1 MDKKGFDE
9 DRYRHESTMGT
20 MQDEDGATQRM
31 QDDPGDD
38 DKDDVFSRP
47 QGDTSSSYPSQ
58 HGGSVGSVASE
69 TSVPDAANDVNI
81 DLTVNKKWKVDEKLD
96 AKMLASSR
104 PTILVPIAKWIC
116 TILLGLGV
124 LGCVGASKWSVIG
137 LAANMNTTST
147 AQKTIK
153 RNSHIF
159 VMISLIM
166 LVPYCINFLRAAFLA
181 SCRKDML
188 WPNRTAVITGV
199 IVAVLESFGVCLFA
213 LKILINFDGFVV
225 ILLMNTVFVV
235 PFIVTTVF
243 NIKQRTDRKGGKLLM
258 LTSAV
263 ASVLQVAGVAL
274 VVYLVLQQKTGEVWH
289 VPVALV
295 CVTVAWVPQLQELTV
310 KHRQESEV
318 DDTVIDFGSHWAT
331 ASTAYDTCERN
342 SQSSSTPTTPSPIE
356 DPNVEGTRDP
366 KPNVSNVLSTKWKM
380 AVISN
385 FVKVVGVV
393 LFSYLLFYVDCSF
406 NSKVTCRNLT
416 NAFPQS
422 WNLEE
427 DSDSFHYLGKLAHNI
442 WEGMLFQ
449 SLHAKLLAKKWAFAL
464 PMCFTGPILLVLM
477 LEKDWCIVVFA
488 YSPGMCVAAN
498 GHLWAVVSSI
508 VCFVLAHLLGATL
521 PIFRSKSSALQSES
535 SIFWLP
541 SYNGVLLEQW
551 LILNKQTG
559 SRDPLGPA
567 CRPTDSRSRVYI
579 CTTMYRE
586 NEVEMRQL
594 LQSINKI
601 NLARTDNEKFFESH
615 VIFDGGIRNKNI
627 SEFALQL
634 LTLLKETLGILTDN
648 CTKVETPYGMKL
660 SWNLPQS
667 SSNVRPMT
675 FNIHLKDGLKVRN
688 KKRWSQIMYMSYVI
702 DFLMTSNDEDCY
714 ILTTDADVKFTPESV
729 EALLDLMTRDRSV
742 GAVCARTHPMGSGP
756 LVWYQVF
763 EYAIGHWFQKA
774 AEHVLGSVLCAPG
787 CFSVYRCVA
796 LKEILTVYSTNVE
809 HAFDFLIKDMGE
821 DRWLC
826 TLMVQSGW
834 RIEYCA
840 ASENSTH
847 CPSDFEEFYKQ
858 RRRWI
863 ASTIANLMLLIKQ
876 WQIIRLFNHR
886 VSLLFVAYQG
896 ALLFS
901 TLIGPS
907 TVILIVSGGLTYG
920 WGVDSVASVIIQL
933 LICVAFALTCL
944 YTSDKTQML
953 IAKLLTFFYA
963 VVMTAAFVGTA
974 QQIVDDL
981 ERPTEKHD
989 TNGSTTVNPVR
1000 PSDVSIDFP
1009 VSVTTIYFA
1018 TMAGIYILAGLLHPR
1033 EFYCLI
1039 NSLWYLLCL
1048 PSGYLILVIYSLCNI
1063 TDRSWGTREE
1073 KTAETSVKSEPWY
1086 TKVRQLLENIF
1097 FCCPPRDKPV
1107 EHTPD
1112 APLTYRR
1119 MSSEDLRISAYPDSH
1134 DFVFDDGGDSIV
1146 DYRHP
1151 EDEDE
1156 DLDHYVPVPVDEWL
1170 PPELRAYGAIFKKHG
1185 FDNTLFIT
1193 GMTEKELKNIGI
1205 KGQGTLQNLLHMI
1218 ELLPD
1223 FEIEYNVPGSVK
1235 EWLESIGLLEYER
1248 NFKKNQ
1254 IKRPMDLSVLKG
1266 FGRKEIERELKI
1278 TKAGHIKR
1286 LLYAIRKLREPTEAE
1301 KAAIVMKARVDRSP
1315 KHLLKRS
1322 NVGEYDFWIRLI
1334 EDSLKPGNKA
1344 FGIEGEL
1351 KARLSDLRN
1360 SWLMILAV
1368 SNSLWIILITTLASK
1383 GNLTIL
1389 GANPLGLSFLFI
1401 FGTLLAIQFLAM
1413 IIHRISTLAHFL
1425 ARAPFKYGA
1434 TAKTSWSFGATAT
1447 GTTLTPLDDWEAIQ
1461 TLQRDEHRI
1470 REAKRRQKM
1479 KKARTMASISENT
1492 SLLHDGQQNKVATT
1506 FEYGCV
1512 VVSTPI
1518 VAKMDRRGRG
1528 SGLRSCGP
1536 SHDLSSWS
1544 TSSSDPSLNS

>member
-1 MDKKGFDE
+1 MDKKGFEDE
-9 DRYRHESTMGT
+9 RYSHAPTMGT
-20 MQDEDGATQRM
+20 MQVEHGATKRM
-31 QDDPGDD
+31 QGDPGDD

-47 QGDTSSSYPSQ
+47 LGDTSSSYQNQ
-58 HGGSVGSVASE
+58 HGSSVGSVASE
-69 TSVPDAANDVNI
+69 TSAPDAATDVNI
-81 DLTVNKKWKVDEKLD
+81 DLTVNKKWKVDERLQE
-96 AKMLASSR
+96 KMLASNR

-124 LGCVGASKWSVIG
+124 LMCVGASKWSVIG
-137 LAANMNTTST
+137 LAANMNVT
-147 AQKTIK
+147 
-153 RNSHIF
+153 RNAILPERVEYSRSFI
-159 VMISLIM
+159 MISLM
-166 LVPYCINFLRAAFLA
+166 VLVPYCINFLRAAFVA
-181 SCRKDML
+181 TCRKDML
-188 WPNRTAVITGV
+188 WPNRTSVITGV

-213 LKILINFDGFVV
+213 LKILINFNGFVV
-225 ILLMNTVFVV
+225 ILLMNAVFVL

-243 NIKQRTDRKGGKLLM
+243 NIKQRKERNGGILLM
-258 LTSAV
+258 WTSLV
-263 ASVLQVAGVAL
+263 ASMLQVAGLGL
-274 VVYLVLQQKTGEVWH
+274 VMSIVFQHTTSEIWH

-295 CVTVAWVPQLQELTV
+295 CLTVAWVPQLQELTV
-310 KHRQESEV
+310 KPKQESEV
-318 DDTVIDFGSHWAT
+318 EDTVIDYGSHWAT
-331 ASTAYDTCERN
+331 ASAAYNTCERN
-342 SQSSSTPTTPSPIE
+342 SQSNSTPASQSTIE
-356 DPNVEGTRDP
+356 DQNGEGASDP
-366 KPNVSNVLSTKWKM
+366 KTNVPNVLSTKWKM

-393 LFSYLLFYVDCSF
+393 LFSYVLFYVDCS
-406 NSKVTCRNLT
+406 SKVKCGNFANFTH
-416 NAFPQS
+416 S
-422 WNLEE
+422 WNLEV
-427 DSDSFHYLGKLAHNI
+427 DTSNFRYFLVNLFTTLGGYALSIFACQI
-442 WEGMLFQ
+442 ASQ
-449 SLHAKLLAKKWAFAL
+449 KWAFAL
-464 PMCFTGPILLVLM
+464 PICFAGPILLVLM
-477 LEKDWCIVVFA
+477 LVKDWCVDVFA
-488 YSPGMCVAAN
+488 YSPAVCMDAEER
-498 GHLWAVVSSI
+498 LWAVVSSV
-508 VCFVLAHLLGATL
+508 VCFFLAHLLGATV
-521 PIFRSKSSALQSES
+521 PIFRSKTSALQSES

-541 SYNGVLLEQW
+541 SYNGFLLEQW
-551 LILNKQTG
+551 LILNKQTE
-559 SRDPLGPA
+559 SRDQHGPA
-567 CRPTDSRSRVYI
+567 SRPTDTRSRVYI

-594 LQSINKI
+594 LQSVNKI

-847 CPSDFEEFYKQ
+847 CPSEFEEFYKQ

-876 WQIIRLFNHR
+876 WQIIRLFNYR

-907 TVILIVSGGLTYG
+907 TIILIVSGGLVYG
-920 WGVDSVASVIIQL
+920 WGVNSVASIIIQL
-933 LICVAFALTCL
+933 LICLAFSLTCL
-944 YTSDKTQML
+944 YASDKTQML
-953 IAKLLTFFYA
+953 IAKLLTFLYA
-963 VVMTAAFVGTA
+963 VVMTAVVVGTA

-981 ERPTEKHD
+981 ERPTGTED
-989 TNGSTTVNPVR
+989 TNGSTTINPLR

-1009 VSVTTIYFA
+1009 VSVSTIYFA
-1018 TMAGIYILAGLLHPR
+1018 AMAGIYILAGLLHPR
-1033 EFYCLI
+1033 ELYCLI

-1048 PSGYLILVIYSLCNI
+1048 PSGYLVLMIYSVCNI

-1073 KTAETSVKSEPWY
+1073 KTAETSVKSEPWHIQL
-1086 TKVRQLLENIF
+1086 RQLLENIF
-1097 FCCPPRDKPV
+1097 FCCAPQDKSD
-1107 EHTPD
+1107 ESTPN

-1119 MSSEDLRISAYPDSH
+1119 MSSEDLRISSAYLDSSA
-1134 DFVFDDGGDSIV
+1134 FEDGGESTV
-1146 DYRHP
+1146 EYRHP
-1151 EDEDE
+1151 EDEDD

-1170 PPELRAYGAIFKKHG
+1170 PPELRAYGPIFKKHG
-1185 FDNTLFIT
+1185 FDNTLFIS

-1235 EWLESIGLLEYER
+1235 EWLETIGLLEYER

-1254 IKRPMDLSVLKG
+1254 IKRPTDLSVLKG
-1266 FGRKEIERELKI
+1266 FQRKEIEKELKI

-1322 NVGEYDFWIRLI
+1322 NVGEYDFWVRLI

-1368 SNSLWIILITTLASK
+1368 SNSLWLILITTLASK

-1401 FGTLLAIQFLAM
+1401 FGTLLVIQFLAM

-1434 TAKTSWSFGATAT
+1434 SVKTSWSFGSGRYKHDPDTH
-1447 GTTLTPLDDWEAIQ
+1447 DDWEAIQ

-1479 KKARTMASISENT
+1479 KKARVMASISEST
-1492 SLLHDGQQNKVATT
+1492 SLLHSGGQNQV
-1506 FEYGCV
+1506 
-1512 VVSTPI
+1512 
-1518 VAKMDRRGRG
+1518 
-1528 SGLRSCGP
+1528 L
-1536 SHDLSSWS
+1536 
-1544 TSSSDPSLNS
+1544 